1 MALRAPAF
9 DERVRAS
16 VSNCC
21 CIDYKHSL
29 AQDTGIQMEF
39 CIPGIMQSHDID
51 DVIAAIKNCP
61 LLIHA
66 GEDDEWS
73 RGYDTLIDR
82 VHEKG
87 NYNV

>member
-1 MALRAPAF
+1 
-9 DERVRAS
+9 
-16 VSNCC
+16 
-21 CIDYKHSL
+21 
-29 AQDTGIQMEF
+29 MEF

-87 NYNV
+87 NYNVELRVFPGGHQFTPEMRENAYLFLAANLRF